1 MYVCLFVC
9 MQGMNVLF
17 QDVDLVWLRDPL
29 AFIQDLF
36 RNSSTSSRG
45 SSTSGSST
53 SRTSSGSTS
62 SKLVSFLSDDGART
76 TRYAPFFAN
85 SGFFYLAA
93 GPENV
98 YFAYS
103 VMTAFDIL
111 LVAL

>member
-1 MYVCLFVC
+1 
-9 MQGMNVLF
+9 MNVLF

-29 AFIQDLF
+29 VFIRDLF
-36 RNSSTSSRG
+36 RNSTTSTTSSTT
-45 SSTSGSST
+45 ST
-53 SRTSSGSTS
+53 TSSS
-62 SKLVSFLSDDGART
+62 SAARLVSFLSDDGART
-76 TRYAPFFAN
+76 TRYSPFFAN

-111 LVAL
+111 